1 MAIKTHQIYDPA
13 YPLDISPDLDRF
25 AHPHEPSRIF
35 LTDMVNRGELPRYR
49 GSEVQFITTPTSLEV
64 IMEWKSREVAQEYV
78 DFVNA
83 TSNSSE
89 PNSQYLR
96 SIEIIE
102 D

>member
-1 MAIKTHQIYDPA
+1 MAIKTHQIFDPDFS
-13 YPLDISPDLDRF
+13 LDLSPDLDRF
-25 AHPHEPSRIF
+25 AHPHELTRAF

-49 GSEVQFITTPTSLEV
+49 GSEVQFITTPTSLEI

-83 TSNSSE
+83 NSKVGD
-89 PNSQYLR
+89 PNTQYLR